1 MGFSDCAMMYSSAAN
16 PYTTRSVAAA
26 EFGLDR
32 MEHGRGTP
40 LQRYAAGDYGARAAQ
55 LQNLASLRPDFP
67 WHGCQT
73 ESKLGLPMH
82 EYESSSS
89 SARHRQ
95 LQEENQRLKYELSSI
110 RTVTPRLEDLDAA
123 QASSRIILQLE
134 EQNLRLQEQISHL
147 KGELKAAGAVS
158 TVGAVSAEFEQSA
171 QTVLE
176 LQRKLELHE
185 VSAQEL
191 EQALVLEIQTL
202 KLALRDSQGCGDA
215 EISKLRAAAQD
226 DEIKAVKR
234 EAELMQAQNERDE
247 ARAALEAALR
257 GGSSSDADLQASLDA
272 IADLR
277 AQLTAA
283 KKKLNDTQLDLVA
296 SDSQLND
303 AQHEIASLHIQLA
316 NANKAANK
324 DSGHLPLIA
333 QLKTEIEANLNMIA
347 DLQDRLNR
355 QPQLDKQEN
364 GLTTDFDFGR
374 RVYQCTVP
382 NPGVGYRNTPQ
393 FADKNKD
400 GTGPQ
405 DPQVIIADRVC
416 QGPSAVFIR
425 CTSGKGWLPISNPDG
440 KQQILKH
447 IGKESEINL
456 DEFQIADGSSKILP
470 KRKVEWYKKSSK
482 GGSGLNSPGAQDNM
496 LSPK

>member
-1 MGFSDCAMMYSSAAN
+1 MYSSGAN

-40 LQRYAAGDYGARAAQ
+40 LQRYAAGEYGARAAQ

-67 WHGCQT
+67 WHGSQT

-82 EYESSSS
+82 EYESTSS
-89 SARHRQ
+89 SARHRKM
-95 LQEENQRLKYELSSI
+95 QEENQRLVYELSSI

-123 QASSRIILQLE
+123 SASGRIILQLE

-147 KGELKAAGAVS
+147 KGELKAGSGS
-158 TVGAVSAEFEQSA
+158 TGETFLVEYEQSA

-176 LQRKLELHE
+176 LQRKLELHK

-191 EQALVLEIQTL
+191 EQELVLEIQN
-202 KLALRDSQGCGDA
+202 LRLSLRGSQGSGDA
-215 EISKLRAAAQD
+215 EITRLRAAAQD

-247 ARAALEAALR
+247 ARAALQAALR
-257 GGSSSDADLQASLDA
+257 GSSSDADLQASLDA

-277 AQLTAA
+277 TQLSTA
-283 KKKLNDTQLDLVA
+283 KTKLNESQLDLVA

-303 AQHEIASLHIQLA
+303 AQQEIASLYLQLA
-316 NANKAANK
+316 NANKSANK
-324 DSGHLPLIA
+324 DSGHLPLIG
-333 QLKTEIEANLNMIA
+333 QLKTEVEANLNMIA
-347 DLQDRLNR
+347 DLQDKLNK
-355 QPQLDKQEN
+355 QPPDN
-364 GLTTDFDFGR
+364 GLTSDFDFGR

-382 NPGVGYRNTPQ
+382 NPGVGYRHTPQ

-405 DPQVIIADRVC
+405 DPQVVIADRIC

-447 IGKESEINL
+447 IGKASEINL
-456 DEFQIADGSSKILP
+456 DEFQIACGTSKIQP
-470 KRKVEWYKKSSK
+470 KRKVEWYKKSSPGSSGK
-482 GGSGLNSPGAQDNM
+482 GSGLNSPGAQDNM
-496 LSPK
+496 TSPK